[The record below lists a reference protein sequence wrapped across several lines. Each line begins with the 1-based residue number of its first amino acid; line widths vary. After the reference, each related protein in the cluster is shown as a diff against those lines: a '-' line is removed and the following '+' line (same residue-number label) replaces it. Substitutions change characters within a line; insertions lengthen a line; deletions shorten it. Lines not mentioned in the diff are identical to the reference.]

1 MLIPLT
7 DADRRP
13 VNFPVTTLLL
23 ILVNF
28 IVFFFELAGGDAF
41 VSRWA
46 LVPAHI
52 TAGQDWITLLTAMFL
67 HAGWEHILGNMIF
80 LWAFGPEVE
89 DAMGPVRFL
98 LFYLI
103 GGLIGNLAQIAVAPS
118 STELNLGASG
128 AIAAVMG
135 TFIIT
140 FPRDRI
146 KSVLIIFI
154 FVRITLI
161 PSALLIGVWFLTQV
175 FSQIGSIASVQS
187 GGVAYMAHIGGLF
200 TGLSPGGFLNP
211 PHREA
216 MQNYGDNPMV

>member
-13 VNFPVTTLLL
+13 VNFPIVTLLL
-23 ILVNF
+23 IVVNF

-41 VSRWA
+41 VTRWA

-52 TAGQDWITLLTAMFL
+52 TSGQDWITLLTAMFL
-67 HAGWEHILGNMIF
+67 HGGWEHILGNMIF

-89 DAMGPVRFL
+89 DVMGPVRYL

-103 GGLIGNLAQIAVAPS
+103 GGLIANLAQIAVAPT

-135 TFIIT
+135 AFIIT
-140 FPRDRI
+140 YPRDRI
-146 KSVLIIFI
+146 KSVLIIFF

-161 PSALLIGVWFLTQV
+161 PAGLLIGVWFLTQV
-175 FSQIGSIASVQS
+175 FSQIGSIATVQS
-187 GGVAYMAHIGGLF
+187 GGVAYMAHIGGF
-200 TGLSPGGFLNP
+200 IYGAIAGRWFESPTA
-211 PHREA
+211 R
-216 MQNYGDNPMV
+216 GDAELPG